1 MNRADRR
8 RQSKQQESARSSV
21 LSSRVA
27 QVFEEAV
34 ALHKSGRL
42 SEAQTR
48 YQDILDVHPHHPD
61 TLHLLG
67 LLSYQTGRL
76 DRAQE
81 LISRAIEQEDNQ
93 PPFHFNMGLVLYRQ
107 GRLEEAVVA
116 FRHALR
122 LQPRYAEAASSLGLA
137 LKDLGRLD
145 EAVAALRE
153 AVAIKPSYADA
164 FNNLGTTYKEQGLLA
179 EAVETYRRALAL
191 NPDHPEANC
200 NLGLVLKDLDRL
212 SDAEAVFQQA
222 LAIKPGYA
230 KAHHGLGLVYLW
242 QQQFGRA
249 IEAFRRAADAQ
260 HNHGRVPGLS
270 TVYRARVKHDAEQIR
285 YLLDRGLL
293 SVDQEGYQ
301 QALQALH
308 TRMAASVEASNR
320 TSLAE
325 GELKAVAPSFSRILY
340 YGEAPPLPGP
350 ALNPELDVESIEAR
364 YHARKPEIIYVDQ
377 LLTWDA
383 LQRLRAF
390 CLESTIWK
398 KDYEDGYIGAFLGEG
413 FATPLLIQVAEEL
426 RTRFPRIFKQHR
438 LMQAWAFKY
447 DSTLKGLRIHADAA
461 AVNVNFWITPD
472 EANEDPDHGGL
483 VVWDKEAP
491 ADWDFSVYNN
501 TRNEPLIRE
510 FLDRSGAQEVTIP
523 YRQNRAVIFNSNL
536 FHQTDRL
543 RFKDTYESR
552 RVNITLLYGH
562 RVT

>member
-8 RQSKQQESARSSV
+8 RQSRQQDGTRSSA

-27 QVFEEAV
+27 QAFEEAV

-48 YQDILDVHPHHPD
+48 YEAILDTHPHHAD

-76 DRAQE
+76 DRAQS
-81 LISRAIEQEDNQ
+81 LISSAIEQEGNRA
-93 PPFHFNMGLVLYRQ
+93 PYHFNLGLVLYRQ
-107 GRLEEAVVA
+107 SRLEEAAAA
-116 FRHALR
+116 FRQALR
-122 LQPRYAEAASSLGLA
+122 LQPRYAEASSSLGLV

-153 AVAIKPSYADA
+153 AVAVKPSYADA
-164 FNNLGTTYKEQGLLA
+164 FNNLGTTHKEQGLLRD
-179 EAVETYRRALAL
+179 AVESYRRALAL
-191 NPDHPEANC
+191 NPNHPEAHC

-212 SDAEAVFQQA
+212 SEAEEAFQRA
-222 LAIKPGYA
+222 LAVKPGYA

-242 QQQFGRA
+242 QQQFGQA
-249 IEAFRRAADAQ
+249 LDAFRRAADAQ
-260 HNHGRVPGLS
+260 HDHGRLPRLS
-270 TVYRARVKHDAEQIR
+270 TVYRSRVKHDADQIR
-285 YLLDRGLL
+285 YLLERKLL
-293 SVDQEGYQ
+293 SADQAGYQ

-308 TRMAASVEASNR
+308 TRLVAGGEASNR
-320 TSLAE
+320 TNLAE
-325 GELKAVAPSFSRILY
+325 GELEAIAPSFSRILY
-340 YGEAPPLPGP
+340 YGEAPQLPGP
-350 ALNPELDVESIEAR
+350 ALNPELDVEGIEGR
-364 YHARKPEIIYVDQ
+364 YHARKPEILYVDQ
-377 LLTWDA
+377 LLTEDA
-383 LQRLRAF
+383 LERLRAF

-426 RTRFPRIFKQHR
+426 RTRFPGIFKQHR

-447 DSTLKGLRIHADAA
+447 DSTLTGLRIHADAA

-510 FLDRSGAQEVTIP
+510 FLDRSRAQAVAVP

-543 RFKDTYESR
+543 RFKDAYENR

-562 RVT
+562 RIT